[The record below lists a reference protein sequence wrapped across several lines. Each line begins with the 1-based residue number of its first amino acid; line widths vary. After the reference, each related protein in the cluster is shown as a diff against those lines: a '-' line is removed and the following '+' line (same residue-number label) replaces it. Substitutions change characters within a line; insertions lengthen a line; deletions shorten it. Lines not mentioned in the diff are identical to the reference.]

1 MIKRLFAIALL
12 GAALVACTP
21 SDSGSSPD
29 VDPSLD
35 AMPSD
40 VLPSDALPS
49 DALPSDDMM
58 SAEPS

>member
-35 AMPSD
+35 PIPTD

-49 DALPSDDMM
+49 EDMM

>member
-21 SDSGSSPD
+21 AEPGTSPI

-35 AMPSD
+35 ALPTD
-40 VLPSDALPS
+40 VLPSDAMPS
-49 DALPSDDMM
+49 DAAPSDMM

>member
-21 SDSGSSPD
+21 ADPGSSPA
-29 VDPSLD
+29 VDPSMDAMPTDVMPSD
-35 AMPSD
+35 AMPS
-40 VLPSDALPS
+40 
-49 DALPSDDMM
+49 DMM

>member
-21 SDSGSSPD
+21 TDPGSSPAI
-29 VDPSLD
+29 DPSMDAMPTD

-40 VLPSDALPS
+40 AMPSDALPT
-49 DALPSDDMM
+49 DMM